1 MTNTI
6 RSPRHVP
13 RSPDG
18 ALLALPWEPQSRLPS
33 SIIGII
39 IIVLRSYAPHSCT
52 GLQLPRPSSLD
63 HRVLHTW
70 LEVIR
75 QSRHTV
81 RLQERSARRGRQC
94 QTRRSSSQ
102 FISSLPFLP
111 SPPPPSPSL
120 IFPVRPPFPLLSSS
134 SFLGCRLFVS
144 SCFHCQRS
152 LSPYLGLP
160 PETYLPRAPE
170 FRTRCALSVPCV
182 YGHFANSVCALVLT
196 ATSSGVG
203 SSRTS
208 PLSRT
213 DVHSQLA
220 LTFSRL
226 PEFPFQHSVIRIW
239 L

>member
-111 SPPPPSPSL
+111 SPPLPLHLSSFLFDRLSHCSHLPPFLDVDSL
-120 IFPVRPPFPLLSSS
+120 FQVASTVNGLFPRTLACPQRPTFPVRLSSA
-134 SFLGCRLFVS
+134 LDALCQCLVS
-144 SCFHCQRS
+144 TVT
-152 LSPYLGLP
+152 SPI
-160 PETYLPRAPE
+160 
-170 FRTRCALSVPCV
+170 PCV
-182 YGHFANSVCALVLT
+182 LWFSQRLHRVLGHRGRVPFH
-196 ATSSGVG
+196 G
-203 SSRTS
+203 
-208 PLSRT
+208 
-213 DVHSQLA
+213 
-220 LTFSRL
+220 LTFI
-226 PEFPFQHSVIRIW
+226 HSS